1 MSKTRVQT
9 ESAIHKLKGS
19 QNQGG
24 RIAKLE
30 KICTMYFWWTIE
42 HNKHWIIS
50 WKFTIHAWEL
60 WIHDAI
66 CLHHSSIY

>member
-24 RIAKLE
+24 HIANNNN
-30 KICTMYFWWTIE
+30 IAYFR
-42 HNKHWIIS
+42 KQVGVG
-50 WKFTIHAWEL
+50 
-60 WIHDAI
+60 
-66 CLHHSSIY
+66 